1 MSVDT
6 SNNDLFEDDDF
17 VDDEE
22 DADTGRQPSRRAN
35 QPADLRKQNSKLA
48 RDLAAAQTEL
58 AKMRAEQRR
67 GSVADL
73 LEANGGKK
81 SWAKYVDIEGDVNT
95 ETILQ
100 WLSTSGKEDFGW
112 EPSEPDDEEEDGRQQ
127 QARRMSRLS
136 RDATP
141 TRDTGIDVNWL
152 KSASV
157 EDLIARG
164 IIQK

>member
-6 SNNDLFEDDDF
+6 SNTDLFEDDDF
-17 VDDEE
+17 AEE
-22 DADTGRQPSRRAN
+22 EPDTDRQPTRKGN

-58 AKMRAEQRR
+58 ATLKAEKRR

-81 SWAKYVDIEGDVNT
+81 SWAKYVDIEGDVNP
-95 ETILQ
+95 ETILN

-112 EPSEPDDEEEDGRQQ
+112 EAPDRDDEEEDDQRVN
-127 QARRMSRLS
+127 ARRMSRLS
-136 RDATP
+136 REAT
-141 TRDTGIDVNWL
+141 TSRGQDMDVNWL
-152 KSASV
+152 RSASI